1 MALALVTGIGGQD
14 GGYLA
19 EQLVAA
25 GHRVHGTVSG
35 GTDAPLPPH
44 LAALGDALTL
54 HRLDLRDPAALP
66 ALVDDVGPDRVFNLA
81 GASSVAASWADPVG
95 TLDVNGRA
103 VLALLEHLFR
113 RAEAG
118 APVRLVQASSGEVFA
133 GAAGSP
139 VTEDSPVSPVN
150 PYGVA
155 KAVAHTSVGIYRDRG
170 LHASSLVLF
179 NHESPR
185 RPERFVTRKITRGV
199 AAIAAGRADRLVLG
213 NLDVRRDWGWA
224 PDYTAAMLLAAE
236 APEAD
241 DYVVATGVAHSLR
254 DLVAAAF
261 AEVGIADWEPL
272 LTSDPGLV
280 RPADAEVLVGDPTRL
295 RERLGWAP
303 TVGFEEMVATMVRTD
318 LAELSADDGEAHR

>member
-1 MALALVTGIGGQD
+1 MAVALVTGVSGQD

-25 GHRVHGTVSG
+25 GHLVHGTVTG
-35 GTDAPLPPH
+35 ADGEQLPPH
-44 LAALGDALTL
+44 LAALGDHLVL
-54 HRLDLRDPAALP
+54 HHADLRDPTSLT
-66 ALVDDVGPDRVFNLA
+66 ALVDEVGPDWVFNLA
-81 GASSVAASWADPVG
+81 GASSVAASWSDPVG

-103 VLALLEHLFR
+103 VLALLEHLYR
-113 RAEAG
+113 RAGAG
-118 APVRLVQASSGEVFA
+118 TPVRVVQASSGEVFA
-133 GAAGSP
+133 GNAGRP

-150 PYGVA
+150 PYGAA
-155 KAVAHTSVGIYRDRG
+155 KAVAHQAVGMFRARG

-213 NLDVRRDWGWA
+213 NLDVWRDWGWA
-224 PDYTAAMLLAAE
+224 PDYTAAMLLAVE

-241 DYVVATGVAHSLR
+241 DYVVATGQAHSLR

-261 AEVGIADWEPL
+261 AEVGIGDWAPL
-272 LTSDPGLV
+272 VGSDPGLV
-280 RPADAEVLVGDPTRL
+280 RPADAEVLVGDSARL

-303 TVGFEEMVATMVRTD
+303 TVGFEEMVATMVRHD
-318 LAELSADDGEAHR
+318 VEELS

>member
-35 GTDAPLPPH
+35 GAGGPLPAH
-44 LAALGDALTL
+44 LAALGDALTV
-54 HRLDLRDPAALP
+54 HTADLRDPGALP
-66 ALVDDVGPDRVFNLA
+66 GLVDEVAPDWVFNLA

-103 VLALLEHLFR
+103 VLALLEHLLR
-113 RAEAG
+113 RAEEG
-118 APVRLVQASSGEVFA
+118 AEVRLVQASSGEVFA
-133 GAAGSP
+133 GATGGP
-139 VTEDSPVSPVN
+139 VTEASPVSPVN

-155 KAVAHTSVGIYRDRG
+155 KAVAHRSVGMYRERG

-236 APEAD
+236 APEAG

-261 AEVGIADWEPL
+261 AEVGVADWEPL
-272 LTSDPGLV
+272 LASDPGLV
-280 RPADAEVLVGDPTRL
+280 RPADAEVLVGDPSRL

-318 LAELSADDGEAHR
+318 LAELSADEGETRR